1 MGVTMSNN
9 TGFSNSVQ
17 VNESLGHLAQSL
29 VKVIHGT
36 ADGMY
41 PLANHTVAAVRNTF
55 AQTHNIPEDAVAFVN
70 GAKVDDDYII
80 EENSTLEFIKQA
92 GRKG

>member
-1 MGVTMSNN
+1 MGVTMSNT

-17 VNESLGHLAQSL
+17 TNESLGQLAQSL

-55 AQTHNIPEDAVAFVN
+55 SQTHNIPADAVAFVN
-70 GAKVDDDYII
+70 GVKVGDSFLIT
-80 EENSTLEFIKQA
+80 ENSTLEFIKQA
-92 GRKG
+92 GKKG

>member
-1 MGVTMSNN
+1 MSNT

-17 VNESLGHLAQSL
+17 TNESLGQLAQSL

-55 AQTHNIPEDAVAFVN
+55 SQTHNIPSDAVAFVN
-70 GAKVDDDYII
+70 GVKVGDDFLIT
-80 EENSTLEFIKQA
+80 ENSTLEFIKQA
-92 GRKG
+92 GKKG

>member
-1 MGVTMSNN
+1 MSNT

-17 VNESLGHLAQSL
+17 TNESLGQLAQSL
-29 VKVIHGT
+29 VKVIHGA

-55 AQTHNIPEDAVAFVN
+55 SQTHNIPADAVAFVN
-70 GAKVDDDYII
+70 GVKVGDSFLIT
-80 EENSTLEFIKQA
+80 ENSTLEFIKQA
-92 GRKG
+92 GKKG